1 MSDELKHECGVTLLR
16 LRRNADYYAARYG
29 MRHFGSR
36 KLALLLEKQ
45 HNRGQ
50 DGAGMAALKLDA
62 VPGEPYYRLEKS
74 NSSTALTDILSRID
88 DESWDGEVLLGHLRY
103 GTFGRRS
110 LAACHPVLRESPC
123 RNRTILLAGNFNLTN
138 TSALFARLT
147 ASGHHLSDAL
157 DSHIL
162 LAMIG
167 HRLEK
172 LLGPNDGG
180 ERSPDLVRLFREAA
194 PEWDGGY
201 FLCGMLGNGECFALR
216 DPRGIRPGYWYFN
229 DDVVVTASERPAIQT
244 AFDLASAEVEEV
256 PPGALL
262 LIDRDGK
269 TRLEQCLEPEPPRRC
284 VFERIY
290 FSRGNDADIQRERRK
305 MGKFLTDPVLDAVD
319 GDWDNSFFSYIPNTA
334 YTCFLGMLEELVAR
348 HQGRTLRFGQIAV
361 KDVGFRTFI
370 SDAECRKELSMHV
383 YDVVYG
389 LVRPGADNLVVL
401 DDSIVRGNTMRHCI
415 LRILDRLGPKR
426 IVVAS
431 AAPPVCY
438 PDGYG
443 IDMASLGELVAF
455 EAAVALV
462 RRKHLDGLFQEC
474 VAAARSDLLLPDDQ
488 MQNRVKPI
496 YDAIGFGELCE
507 EIGRRLRP
515 EGLRAELR
523 VVFQTPENLRR
534 ACPDHT
540 GDWYFS
546 GDYPTPGGNRVV
558 NQALIHYV
566 DAVNRRA
573 Y

>member
-1 MSDELKHECGVTLLR
+1 MSEELKHECGVALLR
-16 LRRNADYYAARYG
+16 LRQSSDYFAARYNV
-29 MRHFGSR
+29 RNFGNR

-50 DGAGMAALKLDA
+50 DGAGIAALRLDA
-62 VPGEPYYRLEKS
+62 VSGEPYYRLEKS
-74 NSSTALTDILSRID
+74 NSASALVDILSKLD
-88 DESWDGEVLLGHLRY
+88 DIPWFSEILLGHLRY
-103 GTFGRRS
+103 GTFGCRS
-110 LAACHPVLRESPC
+110 LAACHPVIIENSH

-138 TSALFARLT
+138 TAALFSRLT
-147 ASGHHLSDAL
+147 SLGHHLPDVL

-162 LAMIG
+162 VTMIE
-167 HRLEK
+167 HSLDEMYADDDV
-172 LLGPNDGG
+172 NY
-180 ERSPDLVRLFREAA
+180 SPDLMRLFKKTAS
-194 PEWDGGY
+194 EWDGGY
-201 FLCGMLGNGECFALR
+201 FLCGALGSGESFALR
-216 DPRGIRPGYWYFN
+216 DPNGIRPGYWYFN
-229 DDVVVTASERPAIQT
+229 EELVVTASERPAIQT
-244 AFDLASAEVEEV
+244 AFDLASAEVEEL

-262 LIDRDGK
+262 LVDRQGK
-269 TRLEQCLEPEPPRRC
+269 VSVRQCLEPMRPRRC

-305 MGKFLTDPVLDAVD
+305 MGKLLTDAVLDAVD
-319 GDWDNSFFSYIPNTA
+319 HDWDNTFFSYIPNTA
-334 YTCFLGMLEELVAR
+334 YSCFLGMLEELVVR

-370 SDAECRKELSMHV
+370 SDAESRKELSMHT

-389 LVRPGADNLVVL
+389 LVHQGSDNLVVL

-426 IVVAS
+426 IVVVS

-438 PDGYG
+438 PDCYG

-455 EAAVALV
+455 EAAVSIV
-462 RRKHLDGLFQEC
+462 RSNNMDKLFQEC
-474 VAAARSDLLLPDDQ
+474 VAAARSDLLLPDDK
-488 MQNRVKPI
+488 MENRVKPI
-496 YDAIGFGELCE
+496 YEAIGFQSLCE
-507 EIGRRLRP
+507 EIGRRLCP

-523 VVFQTPENLRR
+523 VVFQTPENLGR

-558 NQALIHYV
+558 NQALINYV
-566 DAVNRRA
+566 DAVDRRA